1 MESLL
6 DKYLENLENGIED
19 KDLDIEI
26 DAKFRSSS
34 FYTLVEEDEDGSF
47 FVATYFTEK
56 DNLEALYIY
65 TSEEEV
71 PYGLDYMDAQY
82 EDLKDLLN
90 GSSVNIVI
98 INNESHN
105 LYFDVN
111 KLISQDS
118 VLPLKVLK

>member
-6 DKYLENLENGIED
+6 DKYLENLENGVED

-111 KLISQDS
+111 KLISKDS

>member
-26 DAKFRSSS
+26 DAKFRSSN

-47 FVATYFTEK
+47 FVATYFTET

-71 PYGLDYMDAQY
+71 PYGLDYMDLGY

-90 GSSVNIVI
+90 GSSVKIVI

-111 KLISQDS
+111 KLIGKDS
-118 VLPLKVLK
+118 VLPLKILK

>member
-6 DKYLENLENGIED
+6 DKYIENLENGVED
-19 KDLDIEI
+19 KALEVELDT
-26 DAKFRSSS
+26 AFKSSS

-65 TSEEEV
+65 TSEDEV

-90 GSSVNIVI
+90 GSSVSIVI

-111 KLISQDS
+111 KLISKDS
-118 VLPLKVLK
+118 ILPLKVKY

>member
-111 KLISQDS
+111 KLMSKDS